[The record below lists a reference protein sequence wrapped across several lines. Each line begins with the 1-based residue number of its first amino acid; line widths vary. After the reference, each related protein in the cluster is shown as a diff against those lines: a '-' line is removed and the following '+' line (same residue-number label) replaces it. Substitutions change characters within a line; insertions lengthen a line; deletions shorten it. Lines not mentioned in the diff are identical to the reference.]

1 MGFVVMMMMHG
12 MTGLG
17 GGELSVL
24 YLYCL
29 ASVWYLSNVQHEC
42 SQPK

>member
-17 GGELSVL
+17 GGEIECIVFVLS
-24 YLYCL
+24 C
-29 ASVWYLSNVQHEC
+29 EC
-42 SQPK
+42 MVSI